1 MPVLISGVLKDATGT
16 PVQNCTIQLKACR
29 TSTTVVVNTVA
40 SENPDDAGRYSMD
53 VEQGQYTVTLLVE
66 GYPPS
71 HAGVITV
78 YDDSKP
84 GTLNDFLGAMTED
97 DVRPEAL
104 RRFEAMV
111 EEVARQASEASR
123 NATVAGQ
130 ASEQAQTSAGQAA
143 ESATAAVNAV
153 GAAEASAT
161 QAASSAAS
169 AESSAGTATTKAG
182 EASASA
188 ASADTARTAA
198 AASAAA
204 AKTSE
209 ANADASRTAA
219 GDSAAAAA
227 ASATAAQTSAARAGA
242 SETAAKTSETQAA
255 SSAGDA
261 GASAT
266 AAAASEKAAKTSET
280 SARTSETNAA
290 TSASTAAASATAA
303 SSSASEASSHAAASD
318 TSASLAAQSSTA
330 AGAAATRAEDAAKR
344 AEDIADVI
352 SLEDASL
359 TKKGIVK
366 LSSATDSD
374 SEALAA
380 TPKAVK
386 DVMSETQTK
395 APLDSPA
402 FTGTPTTPT
411 PPDDAKGLQTANAE
425 FVRKLIA
432 ALVGSV
438 PESLDTLQ
446 ELADALG
453 NDPNFATTIVNKLAG
468 KQPLDD
474 TLTALSGK
482 SVDGLIE
489 YVGLRETINRAGDA
503 LQKSQNGADI
513 PDKKQFARTI
523 GAVTSTSVT
532 FGESGWFKI
541 ATVFMPQAT
550 STAVIKLYGG
560 SGYNVGSFEQ
570 AAISELVLRA
580 GNGSPV
586 GITATL
592 WRRSPAAANE
602 IAWINTSG
610 DSYDIYINIGRY
622 AYGLIAQ
629 YDYTSNAGVI
639 LHTSPEFSET
649 KPANATNG
657 QTYTLF
663 NSLMKPTA
671 SDVGALPITGGRL
684 NGSLGIG
691 TDNALGGNSIV
702 FGDNDTGFK
711 WHSDGVLGIYANN
724 AQVGYI
730 DNSGLHML
738 ADIRTTGTV
747 RAGNV
752 KNIALTSSN
761 NSTLNAQFHL
771 WGDGNRPTVIEL
783 DDDQGWHL
791 YSQRNPD
798 GSIRFMVNGEI
809 FSTGSI
815 HAGANT
821 ISTDGNIYGSLWGGW
836 LNDWINNT
844 IINRYVQ
851 DVRLGGIEYAQ
862 AWNGPGFHDTPGY
875 VITGVTNGN
884 SDELIDGV
892 HRRPLQKLIG
902 GVWYNVASI

>member
-1 MPVLISGVLKDATGT
+1 MPVLISGVLKDGTGT

-53 VEQGQYTVTLLVE
+53 VEQGQYTVTLLVD

-78 YDDSKP
+78 YDDSKL

-123 NATVAGQ
+123 NATAAGQ
-130 ASEQAQTSAGQAA
+130 ASEQAQTSAGQAS
-143 ESATAAVNAV
+143 ESATAAVNAA

-182 EASASA
+182 KASASA

-227 ASATAAQTSAARAGA
+227 ASATAAQISAERAGA

-266 AAAASEKAAKTSET
+266 SEKAAAASAAAAK
-280 SARTSETNAA
+280 TSETNAA

-303 SSSASEASSHAAASD
+303 SSSASEASTHAAASD

-386 DVMSETQTK
+386 TVMGEVQAK

-402 FTGTPTTPT
+402 LTGTPTAPT
-411 PPDDAKGLQTANAE
+411 PETTAAGIEIATAAFVAAKVAQ
-425 FVRKLIA
+425 
-432 ALVGSV
+432 LVGSA
-438 PESLDTLQ
+438 PETLK

-453 NDPNFATTIVNKLAG
+453 NDPNFATTVLNKLAG

-489 YVGLRETINRAGDA
+489 YVGLRETINHAADA
-503 LQKSQNGADI
+503 LLKSQNGGDI
-513 PDKKQFARTI
+513 PEKPLFVQ
-523 GAVTSTSVT
+523 
-532 FGESGWFKI
+532 
-541 ATVFMPQAT
+541 
-550 STAVIKLYGG
+550 
-560 SGYNVGSFEQ
+560 
-570 AAISELVLRA
+570 
-580 GNGSPV
+580 
-586 GITATL
+586 
-592 WRRSPAAANE
+592 
-602 IAWINTSG
+602 
-610 DSYDIYINIGRY
+610 NI
-622 AYGLIAQ
+622 
-629 YDYTSNAGVI
+629 
-639 LHTSPEFSET
+639 
-649 KPANATNG
+649 
-657 QTYTLF
+657 
-663 NSLMKPTA
+663 
-671 SDVGALPITGGRL
+671 GALPASGTAVAANRLASRGALPALTGTTRGSDSGLIMGEVYNNGYPTQYGNILRLTGTGDGEILIVWSGTNGAPAPAYIRSHRDTADAEWSEWAMLYTTLNPPPDSHPVGAAIAWPSDATPAGYALMQGQSFDKSAYPLLAIAYPSGVIPDMRGWTIKGKPISGRAVL
-684 NGSLGIG
+684 SQEMDGNKSHSHTARAQDTDLGTKSTSSFDYG
-691 TDNALGGNSIV
+691 TKSTNTTGNHTHQ
-702 FGDNDTGFK
+702 FG
-711 WHSDGVLGIYANN
+711 
-724 AQVGYI
+724 GYI
-730 DNSGLHML
+730 NSY
-738 ADIRTTGTV
+738 
-747 RAGNV
+747 
-752 KNIALTSSN
+752 
-761 NSTLNAQFHL
+761 
-771 WGDGNRPTVIEL
+771 WGDSNHTSFQPGGGAWTQAAGDHAHTV
-783 DDDQGWHL
+783 
-791 YSQRNPD
+791 Y
-798 GSIRFMVNGEI
+798 
-809 FSTGSI
+809 
-815 HAGANT
+815 
-821 ISTDGNIYGSLWGGW
+821 
-836 LNDWINNT
+836 
-844 IINRYVQ
+844 
-851 DVRLGGIEYAQ
+851 
-862 AWNGPGFHDTPGY
+862 
-875 VITGVTNGN
+875 
-884 SDELIDGV
+884 
-892 HRRPLQKLIG
+892 IG
-902 GVWYNVASI
+902 G

>member
-1 MPVLISGVLKDATGT
+1 MPVLISGVLKDGAGT

-53 VEQGQYTVTLLVE
+53 VEQGQYAVTLLVE

-111 EEVARQASEASR
+111 EEVARQASEALR
-123 NATVAGQ
+123 NATAAGQ

-143 ESATAAVNAV
+143 ESATAAVNAA

-188 ASADTARTAA
+188 ASADTARTEA

-219 GDSAAAAA
+219 GDSATAAA
-227 ASATAAQTSAARAGA
+227 ASATAAQASAERAGA
-242 SETAAKTSETQAA
+242 SETAAKMSETQAA
-255 SSAGDA
+255 SSAGEA

-266 AAAASEKAAKTSET
+266 AAAASEKAAAA
-280 SARTSETNAA
+280 SAAEAKTSETNAA
-290 TSASTAAASATAA
+290 TSANTAAASATAA
-303 SSSASEASSHAAASD
+303 SSSASAASTHAAASD

-366 LSSATDSD
+366 LSSAADSD
-374 SEALAA
+374 SEVLAA

-386 DVMSETQTK
+386 TVMGEVQTK

-453 NDPNFATTIVNKLAG
+453 NDPNFATTVLNKLAG

-489 YVGLRETINRAGDA
+489 YVGLRETINRAAGA
-503 LQKSQNGADI
+503 LQKDQNGADI

-560 SGYNVGSFEQ
+560 SGFNVGSFEQ

-629 YDYTSNAGVI
+629 YDCTSNAGVI

-671 SDVGALPITGGRL
+671 GDVEALSVSGGRL
-684 NGSLGIG
+684 NGPLGIG

-702 FGDNDTGFK
+702 FGDNDTGLK
-711 WHSDGVLGIYANN
+711 QNGDGILDIFANNQHTVRVAPGEMIVLGAI
-724 AQVGYI
+724 
-730 DNSGLHML
+730 
-738 ADIRTTGTV
+738 
-747 RAGNV
+747 RAGNG
-752 KNIALTSSN
+752 KKLSLTSTN
-761 NSTLNAQFHL
+761 NSALNAGFNL
-771 WGDGNRPTVIEL
+771 WGEGGNRPTVIEL
-783 DDDQGWHL
+783 GDDQGWHL
-791 YSQRNPD
+791 YSQRNTD
-798 GSIRFMVNGEI
+798 GSIQFVVNGQVI
-809 FSTGSI
+809 PD
-815 HAGANT
+815 NY
-821 ISTDGNIYGSLWGGW
+821 GNFDARYLSSGNVYTKGES
-836 LNDWINNT
+836 D
-844 IINRYVQ
+844 NRYVQ
-851 DVRLGGIEYAQ
+851 NIQRGAPVWPGKVDEYGPNEAPAGCFLTQ
-862 AWNGPGFHDTPGY
+862 ARHDPTTAY
-875 VITGVTNGN
+875 GVTFAY
-884 SDELIDGV
+884 
-892 HRRPLQKLIG
+892 RPLQMWVGNGWRTING
-902 GVWYNVASI
+902 